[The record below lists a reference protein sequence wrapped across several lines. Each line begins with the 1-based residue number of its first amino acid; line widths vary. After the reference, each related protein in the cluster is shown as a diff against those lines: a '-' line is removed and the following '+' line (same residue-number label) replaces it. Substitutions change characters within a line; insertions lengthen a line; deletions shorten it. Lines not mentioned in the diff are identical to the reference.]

1 MLQEQRLR
9 FAGRLRNSNQYNHMV
24 ALLVFAVVLVGALL
38 VSELADRS
46 VLSTAVLFL
55 VAGFV
60 AGRGGLNLIH
70 IGPQDAAL
78 ERLAELALF
87 SVLFTDG
94 MRAGIRDIT
103 SAWRLPGQ
111 ALLFGLPL
119 TLLATAVLARYIAGV
134 PWVGAF
140 LIGAILCP
148 TDPVFAAAIIGRK
161 EIPGR
166 LRFLLNVESGINDG
180 LALPIV
186 LALISI
192 AGGQSLGL
200 GWLAA
205 QVGGGI
211 GIGVAVPWLL
221 CWLDRRPLFGIIKP
235 YEPLFAF
242 ALGLLVL
249 AVAALTKMNIYLA
262 AFAAGVTI
270 ATVRPELR
278 DEFRQFG
285 GLVAELFKLAALL
298 IFGGL
303 ISPGLFRNIDA
314 GGYIFAILA
323 LVLARPA
330 ALLLSLLGSALDY
343 RERLTA
349 AWFGPKGFA
358 SVIYALLLLRSSVP
372 NANYLFHL
380 IAIVVAGSIVAHS
393 STDVLVARWFSGA
406 KKNESETT
414 PPENEIG

>member
-1 MLQEQRLR
+1 LI
-9 FAGRLRNSNQYNHMV
+9 
-24 ALLVFAVVLVGALL
+24 ALLIFAVVLVAALL
-38 VSELADRS
+38 VSDLADRS

-55 VAGFV
+55 LAGFV
-60 AGRGGLNLIH
+60 AGRGALNLID
-70 IGPQDAAL
+70 IGPQDKAL
-78 ERLAELALF
+78 EQLAELALF

-94 MRAGIRDIT
+94 MRAGIRDIA
-103 SAWRLPGQ
+103 SAWRLPGR
-111 ALLFGLPL
+111 ALLLGLPL
-119 TLLATAVLARYIAGV
+119 TLLATALLARYVANLGWLEAILV
-134 PWVGAF
+134 
-140 LIGAILCP
+140 GAILCP

-186 LALISI
+186 VAFITL
-192 AGGQSLGL
+192 AGGQPL
-200 GWLAA
+200 GWVWLAV
-205 QVGGGI
+205 QVAGGI
-211 GIGVAVPWLL
+211 AIGVAIPWVL
-221 CWLDRRPLFGIIKP
+221 CWLDQRRIFGIVKV

-249 AVAALTKMNIYLA
+249 TVASLTKTNVYLA

-285 GLVAELFKLAALL
+285 ALVAELLKLGALL

-303 ISPGLFRNIDA
+303 ISLQFFHGIGV
-314 GGYIFAILA
+314 GGYLFAILA

-330 ALLLSLLGSALDY
+330 ALLLSLLDSALNY

-358 SVIYALLLLRSSVP
+358 SVIYALLLLHSSVP
-372 NANYLFHL
+372 DAEHLFHL
-380 IAIVVAGSIVAHS
+380 IAIVVAGSIIAHS
-393 STDVLVARWFSGA
+393 STDVLVARWFAPAEQADSSA
-406 KKNESETT
+406 VSL
-414 PPENEIG
+414 PENEIR